1 MTAEES
7 FVEYASGRWITLYR
21 VAFLLMADSAAAEDL
36 LRTTLGQASARW
48 PDVIRSGAPEA
59 YVRQLLVREAI
70 SGRRRRAARR
80 ELARDD
86 LDDMP
91 GHFSPSRREGGVDH
105 AVVWPLV
112 CALPERQRS
121 VVVLRYYEHLSE
133 AESARVLGCAVRTVK
148 ALSHDAQRVLRRALG
163 EAPAGHVVAGMSLD
177 QQLSV
182 ALAER
187 ADRLDAPM
195 PDIGAVLAGGRRRQ
209 RRRVQRLV
217 AAIAAVAVVVTAAA
231 GLTWRGS
238 RASGDPDQPA
248 PEIARASDPVWCV
261 TDPDRGEMIVGVGE
275 PVKTPCRF
283 GGEDWH
289 VHLWHHAGTT
299 LLTYRGLHR
308 VDDGHL
314 TYLAAG
320 SEFVRMS
327 HDGRYATWTP
337 GCTTLEVYEVATGT
351 RLAMTRTG
359 ATGCLHVEGIDD
371 RGRVYMTVDHDEAVR
386 DLDVR
391 MYDVWASRWTRVVGL
406 PEGAGRFGFLNYVT
420 ADGIAVPAEQYVVA
434 NSFSVGLS
442 SIEGRVDSG
451 GRFFGVQRVPVGR
464 GLWSPDRTLV
474 VEHRPKVWWCGPRPS
489 WTRRCC
495 STYPR
500 TSSTETITCSQT

>member
-1 MTAEES
+1 
-7 FVEYASGRWITLYR
+7 
-21 VAFLLMADSAAAEDL
+21 
-36 LRTTLGQASARW
+36 
-48 PDVIRSGAPEA
+48 
-59 YVRQLLVREAI
+59 
-70 SGRRRRAARR
+70 
-80 ELARDD
+80 
-86 LDDMP
+86 
-91 GHFSPSRREGGVDH
+91 
-105 AVVWPLV
+105 
-112 CALPERQRS
+112 
-121 VVVLRYYEHLSE
+121 
-133 AESARVLGCAVRTVK
+133 
-148 ALSHDAQRVLRRALG
+148 
-163 EAPAGHVVAGMSLD
+163 MSLD

-195 PDIGAVLAGGRRRQ
+195 PDIGAVLAGGGRRQ

-474 VEHRPKVWWCGPRPS
+474 VEHRPEGVVVRPAAKLDAS
-489 WTRRCC
+489 VLLDLLEDQFNGNHYVFPDLNLQWESPTSVLVTHLYPDATQPVYRCDANSGAC
-495 STYPR
+495 DLVDHPGVLALGNNA
-500 TSSTETITCSQT
+500 QPGG